1 MLDFFRK
8 NSALAVVCSVAVV
21 VMAGNS
27 NANKDQEGFLFG
39 YLEEKVDNKEKIISR
54 VKSHSKQANLL
65 TAPLAMASS
74 LGEGEELEDMVLS
87 EDEITANQMQR
98 QVMTASAPDNAKE
111 LLDEGADVVVY
122 QVEKGDSVSTIAE
135 EFDITVNTILWA
147 NDIED
152 ASMIKPGDKIF
163 ILPVA
168 GVKHVAKEGDSV
180 EKIAEEYEADEEEII
195 AFNELPANGDIEEG
209 EELIIPGGEKEAPA
223 ALKQRDYYSSGVA
236 GSGREPSIIDRNPA
250 GGHRFP
256 YGQCTWYV
264 AQHKYVPWG
273 GNAGTWLYNA
283 KAYGVAT
290 GKTPKVG
297 SIIVTSESWYGHVG
311 VVEAVNGN
319 SVTISEMNYKGFGIT
334 NKRTLNANNGV
345 IKGYIY

>member
-1 MLDFFRK
+1 
-8 NSALAVVCSVAVV
+8 
-21 VMAGNS
+21 MAGNLNS
-27 NANKDQEGFLFG
+27 DKEREGFLAG
-39 YLEEKVDNKEKIISR
+39 YFEKEVDNEQKIISR
-54 VKSHSKQANLL
+54 VKSHSKQSNLL
-65 TAPLAMASS
+65 TAPLVMASS
-74 LGEGEELEDMVLS
+74 LDENEELEDVVLS

-98 QVMTASAPDNAKE
+98 QVMTASAPKDAKK

-122 QVEKGDSVSTIAE
+122 KVKKGDSVSSIADD
-135 EFDITVNTILWA
+135 FDITVNTILWA
-147 NDIED
+147 NDIEN
-152 ASMIKPGDKIF
+152 ANMIKPGDKIF

-168 GVKHVAKEGDSV
+168 GVKHIVKEGDTV
-180 EKIAEEYEADEEEII
+180 KEIAKEYEADEEEII
-195 AFNELPANGDIEEG
+195 AFNELPANGEVEKG
-209 EELIIPGGEKEAPA
+209 EELIIPGGEKETPA
-223 ALKQRDYYSSGVA
+223 ALKQRSYYSSGVA
-236 GSGREPSIIDRNPA
+236 GSGRAPSIIDRNPA

-283 KAYGVAT
+283 RAYGVTT

-311 VVEAVNGN
+311 IVEAVSGN
-319 SVTISEMNYKGFGIT
+319 SVTISEMNYKGFGIV
-334 NKRTLNANNGV
+334 NRRTLNAGNRV